1 VTDEER
7 LERLQQAVDEHERVL
22 AEAVSDVRAATGALT
37 GTSWIR
43 DHPRGVL
50 AGGLL
55 AGLWL
60 GWRRS

>member
-1 VTDEER
+1 MTDEER
-7 LERLQQAVDEHERVL
+7 LERLQQAVDAHERAL
-22 AEAVSDVRAATGALT
+22 ADAVHDVRAATGALT

-43 DHPRGVL
+43 RHPLGVL

-60 GWRRS
+60 GWHRH